1 MTEEN
6 GEKKPYGFCE
16 NCAEPFDKP
25 YTHCPFCGAV
35 NKRLDQQ
42 LQDTKSRT
50 EELLRKQMQANRE
63 WAAAN
68 RKEVND
74 MVDAQHEANLK
85 EMKSKLTPSFGSSA
99 KSAGA
104 ATGKG
109 GSGVLKIIGAIVL
122 LVVVVAVLAL
132 IMK

>member
-1 MTEEN
+1 MTDEN
-6 GEKKPYGFCE
+6 TEKKPYGFCE

-85 EMKSKLTPSFGSSA
+85 EMKSKLPFGSSG
-99 KSAGA
+99 KSTSSGSTAG
-104 ATGKG
+104 K
-109 GSGVLKIIGAIVL
+109 SGVMTIIGAIVL
-122 LVVVVAVLAL
+122 LIVVVAVLAL
-132 IMK
+132 ILK

>member
-1 MTEEN
+1 MTDEN
-6 GEKKPYGFCE
+6 TEKKPYGFCE

-85 EMKSKLTPSFGSSA
+85 EMKSKLSFGSSG
-99 KSAGA
+99 KSTSSGSTAG
-104 ATGKG
+104 K
-109 GSGVLKIIGAIVL
+109 SGVMTIIGAIVL
-122 LVVVVAVLAL
+122 LIVVVAVLAL
-132 IMK
+132 ILK

>member
-1 MTEEN
+1 MSEE
-6 GEKKPYGFCE
+6 KQPYGFCE

-25 YTHCPFCGAV
+25 YTHCPFCGKP
-35 NKRLDQQ
+35 NLRLDQQ
-42 LQDTKSRT
+42 LQSAKSRT
-50 EELLRKQMQANRE
+50 EELLQQQMKANRE

-85 EMKSKLTPSFGSSA
+85 EMKAKLTPSFGSSA
-99 KSAGA
+99 KSTGA
-104 ATGKG
+104 AAGKG
-109 GSGVLKIIGAIVL
+109 SSGVLKIIGAIVL
-122 LVVVVAVLAL
+122 LVAVVAVLAL